1 MSRIR
6 TATTIVAGLTGG
18 VGSGKSSA
26 ERLCRLWRI
35 PTADAD
41 RWAHEVLARSAVVRR
56 RIAAFC
62 RKRWGISVL
71 DSSGALDRAALA
83 ARVFA
88 DAGAL
93 AFLER
98 LIHPAVKRKAAAWIA
113 AQRRARVPLAVLV
126 VPLLFESGM
135 DRQVDCVIALKA
147 PVSVRC
153 ERLRTHRGW
162 TVVQARARMRH
173 QLDDATRARRANYV
187 VDNAGSRRQC
197 AAALRT
203 VSDNLRLR
211 ARHEGG

>member
-1 MSRIR
+1 LSPARA
-6 TATTIVAGLTGG
+6 TATIVAGLTGG

-26 ERLCRLWRI
+26 ERLLRLWRI

-41 RWAHEVLARSAVVRR
+41 RWAHEVLARSAAMRS

-62 RKRWGISVL
+62 RKRWGVSVL
-71 DSSGALDRAALA
+71 DSTGALDRAALA

-93 AFLER
+93 SFLER
-98 LIHPAVKRKAAAWIA
+98 LIHPAVKQKAAAWIA
-113 AQRRARVPLAVLV
+113 ARRRARVPLAVLV

-135 DRQVDCVIALKA
+135 DRQLDCVIALKA
-147 PVSVRC
+147 PMSVRC
-153 ERLRTHRGW
+153 QRLRTSRGW
-162 TVVQARARMRH
+162 TSAQARARMHH
-173 QLDDATRARRANYV
+173 QLDDAARARRADYV
-187 VDNAGSRRQC
+187 VDNAGSPRQL

-203 VSDNLRLR
+203 VVDDLRLR